1 MAQRK
6 NSRTP
11 QQNEAISDKV
21 DDLLSE
27 GYPVNQ
33 ATAIAFRMFRD
44 GELTIPKMT
53 SRQYRILRTRRGVN
67 LLQQIADA
75 AALLG
80 LGSYLTNK
88 NKPK

>member
-1 MAQRK
+1 MATRK

-21 DDLLSE
+21 DDLLAE
-27 GYPVNQ
+27 GYPVHQ

-44 GELTIPKMT
+44 GELTIPRMT

-75 AALLG
+75 SALLG
-80 LGSYLTNK
+80 LGKFLTNK